1 MVKHAEQSARSYP
14 TYHQGIKLLKHGF
27 VAIETSSCGEL
38 ELGGDG
44 KI

>member
-1 MVKHAEQSARSYP
+1 MPSKLSYLP
-14 TYHQGIKLLKHGF
+14 PGWQGIKLLKHVF

-44 KI
+44 KT